1 MKITTALFSFIALT
15 AVTLVS
21 GCAKFEYTGREFAAI
36 PEDTPIAWYT
46 KANPVPAG
54 KYRVIGRGEL
64 VFGSGDMDNYDVE
77 ERLLEEA
84 RKRGA
89 DAVMLQSTEIKQVG
103 SYERDY
109 NGLPSPSSALIPT
122 IAVMPDGSRAEV
134 NSFGDSLTLSGEQKT
149 QSVVIV
155 RATFYKEAAEVQK
168 LIDEQSIQLL
178 KLEKEGE
185 KK

>member
-64 VFGSGDMDNYDVE
+64 VFGSGDMYNYDVE
-77 ERLLEEA
+77 ERLL
-84 RKRGA
+84 
-89 DAVMLQSTEIKQVG
+89 S
-103 SYERDY
+103 
-109 NGLPSPSSALIPT
+109 
-122 IAVMPDGSRAEV
+122 
-134 NSFGDSLTLSGEQKT
+134 
-149 QSVVIV
+149 
-155 RATFYKEAAEVQK
+155 
-168 LIDEQSIQLL
+168 
-178 KLEKEGE
+178 
-185 KK
+185 